1 MQCHYCDRD
10 AAYGAERGGITVGLC
25 EAHFRDRVEELADSE
40 GLEALREQVDV
51 TQTDRE
57 S

>member
-10 AAYGAERGGITVGLC
+10 AAYGAERGGVTVGLC
-25 EAHFRDRVEELADSE
+25 EPHFRNRVEELADSD
-40 GLEALREQVDV
+40 GLEELREQVDV